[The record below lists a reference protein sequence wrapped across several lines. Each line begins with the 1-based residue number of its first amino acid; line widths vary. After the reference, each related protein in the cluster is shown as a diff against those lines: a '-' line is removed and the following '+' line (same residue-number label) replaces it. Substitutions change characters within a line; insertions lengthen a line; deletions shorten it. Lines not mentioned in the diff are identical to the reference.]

1 MKTTRFLVL
10 SIVILGV
17 VSEGRG
23 QTIDE
28 VYKKALTEGGTLNF
42 YGTLAQINAETIL
55 PAFEK
60 RFPGIKVNHVDATAD
75 QLAARVIAEAR
86 GGRVLADIFQTLLD
100 GLVHV
105 KDQGLFL
112 DQLYPEADA
121 FPKELKG
128 TSWVASDLIYIVP
141 A

>member
-1 MKTTRFLVL
+1 MRLKKLL
-10 SIVILGV
+10 MILALILC
-17 VSEGRG
+17 SASRAPA

-86 GGRVLADIFQTLLD
+86 GGRVLADIFQTFWMVWFTSRIRVCFSINSIL
-100 GLVHV
+100 
-105 KDQGLFL
+105 KR
-112 DQLYPEADA
+112 PPI
-121 FPKELKG
+121 PK
-128 TSWVASDLIYIVP
+128 S
-141 A
+141 